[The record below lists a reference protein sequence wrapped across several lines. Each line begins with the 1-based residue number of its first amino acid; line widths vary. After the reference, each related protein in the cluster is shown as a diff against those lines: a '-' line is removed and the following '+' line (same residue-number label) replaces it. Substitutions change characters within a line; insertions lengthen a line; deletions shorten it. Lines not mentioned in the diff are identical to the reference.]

1 MSNLP
6 ELIYPFADTYQLG
19 SDYSADSLDASE
31 IVFGSIPT
39 ETNQAVSLYSR
50 VTMRTADNDHY
61 AQFEIAGVFMNKNGY
76 LTEKNR
82 SDTTMNRD
90 NDGNYFRFKMNGTDI
105 EVVCSSGLAQIAHWS
120 GIIAVI
126 PV

>member
-19 SDYSADSLDASE
+19 SDYSADSPNASE
-31 IVFGSIPT
+31 IVFGSIGT
-39 ETNQAVSLYSR
+39 ETNQAVSIYSR
-50 VTMRTADNDHY
+50 VTMRTADNLHF
-61 AQFEIAGVFMNKNGY
+61 AQFEIAGVFMNYFGV
-76 LTEKNR
+76 LSEKNR

-90 NDGNYFRFKMNGTDI
+90 NDSNYFRFKLNGTNI
-105 EVVCSSGLAQIAHWS
+105 EVVCSSGLAQVAHWS